1 MPEGT
6 PTGPEG
12 GAPGRGPL
20 GSELGATARQG
31 AWAGILNLLGSAVRY
46 LNTLLLARILGPWV
60 YGLFAYANTVVTVV
74 TVPASL
80 GFPTALV
87 HFVAG
92 ARETER
98 WGRLRWFVGTCFRLS
113 AALSCLAALALFL
126 ASGVTA
132 ERILKN
138 PGYILPLA
146 GLSLALPALV
156 LFNLASGGLQGLR
169 AIREKVF
176 VERVAHPILFLALLL
191 GVASFHRSLE
201 AVIACFWA
209 ASLAVL
215 AAGLF
220 LFGRRYG
227 RLPRGEAV
235 PSGPCWRELVH
246 FSVPVLFLQLLNY
259 LILWSDVLVM
269 GLFASPSEV
278 GVYTVASRLATA
290 VNMPTE
296 ALSASLAPS
305 FSALTEKG
313 DRETLGTLYRTST
326 RWIFLASTAIAL
338 ALVLGGKAVLA
349 LVRPEY
355 AAGFAALVLLSIGQA
370 FSGSFGANG
379 TLITM
384 TGHPKVNL
392 VNAVFF
398 GLGNLGLMF
407 LLVPRYGALGAASAA
422 ALSLA
427 LVNVVRAVEIWALL
441 RIAPWD
447 RTLLKPLAALVLASA
462 GGGLAALLLHP
473 FVGAAA
479 GLAVYLL
486 VWYGIRPEAEDWDML
501 RSAWGKLRRGP
512 GSC

>member
-1 MPEGT
+1 MNR
-6 PTGPEG
+6 
-12 GAPGRGPL
+12 GR
-20 GSELGATARQG
+20 SESLGATARQG
-31 AWAGILNLLGSAVRY
+31 VWAGALNLLGLGVRY

-87 HFVAG
+87 HFIAG
-92 ARETER
+92 ARETQR
-98 WGRLRWFVGTCFRLS
+98 WGRLRWFVTTCFRLA
-113 AALSCLAALALFL
+113 AALSLLSALALFF
-126 ASGVTA
+126 ASGITA
-132 ERILKN
+132 QRILKN

-176 VERVAHPILFLALLL
+176 VERVAHPLLFCALLL

-201 AVIACFWA
+201 SVMACFWA
-209 ASLAVL
+209 ASLPVL
-215 AAGLF
+215 ALGLF
-220 LFGRRYG
+220 LFARRYR
-227 RLPRGEAV
+227 RLPPGEPV
-235 PSGPCWRELVH
+235 PAGGCWRDLVR

-278 GVYTVASRLATA
+278 GIYTVASRLATA

-305 FSALTEKG
+305 FSALTETG
-313 DRETLGTLYRTST
+313 DQKTLGHLYRTST
-326 RWIFLASTAIAL
+326 RWIFLSSTAIAL
-338 ALVLGGKAVLA
+338 GLILGGKPVLHA
-349 LVRPEY
+349 VRPEY
-355 AAGFAALVLLSIGQA
+355 AAGFAALVILSLGQA

-392 VNAVFF
+392 VNAAFF

-407 LLVPRYGALGAASAA
+407 LLVPRHGALGAASAA

-427 LVNVVRAVEIWALL
+427 LVNVVRALEIWALL

-447 RTLLKPLAALVLASA
+447 RSLLKPLAALLLAAA
-462 GGGLAALLLHP
+462 GGAAALLLHP
-473 FVGAAA
+473 LAGLAA
-479 GLAVYLL
+479 GLPLYALLWYLL
-486 VWYGIRPEAEDWDML
+486 GPAPEERELVAKAL
-501 RSAWGKLRRGP
+501 QKLRGAGETR
-512 GSC
+512 